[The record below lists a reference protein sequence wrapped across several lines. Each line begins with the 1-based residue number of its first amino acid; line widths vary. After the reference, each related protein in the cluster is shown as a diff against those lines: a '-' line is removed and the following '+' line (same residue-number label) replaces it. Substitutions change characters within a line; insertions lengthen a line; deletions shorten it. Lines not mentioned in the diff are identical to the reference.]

1 MFSFVVYN
9 QNTQDKQDQKD
20 QINLPSSRLKSNEL
34 LSTDVLIVMVDWPQP
49 ASTPKSRLRSSNR
62 GIWAAFDPLP
72 LVTLIKYI
80 DFRVF
85 RVSGVSWGN
94 LNRIHIWGTK
104 WEFHRGTHVNL

>member
-1 MFSFVVYN
+1 MLGENRKGADISDF
-9 QNTQDKQDQKD
+9 D
-20 QINLPSSRLKSNEL
+20 L
-34 LSTDVLIVMVDWPQP
+34 VL
-49 ASTPKSRLRSSNR
+49 
-62 GIWAAFDPLP
+62 GIWAEFDLLP

>member
-1 MFSFVVYN
+1 MKMLEEFGAIKEKYG
-9 QNTQDKQDQKD
+9 T
-20 QINLPSSRLKSNEL
+20 
-34 LSTDVLIVMVDWPQP
+34 QP
-49 ASTPKSRLRSSNR
+49 AS

>member
-1 MFSFVVYN
+1 MRIKETV
-9 QNTQDKQDQKD
+9 DQTYKEIHDIKD
-20 QINLPSSRLKSNEL
+20 IVKSPIDPDMLPDDS
-34 LSTDVLIVMVDWPQP
+34 D
-49 ASTPKSRLRSSNR
+49 
-62 GIWAAFDPLP
+62 IWAEFDPLP

>member
-1 MFSFVVYN
+1 MDILGFNAFLQNRTFSFLQIAKIPCTGFLSIHIFQTYFL
-9 QNTQDKQDQKD
+9 NTALHKMETNKKGSK
-20 QINLPSSRLKSNEL
+20 L
-34 LSTDVLIVMVDWPQP
+34 
-49 ASTPKSRLRSSNR
+49 
-62 GIWAAFDPLP
+62 GIWAEFDPLP

-85 RVSGVSWGN
+85 LVSGVSWGN

>member
-1 MFSFVVYN
+1 MIIIIKISLSLTATN
-9 QNTQDKQDQKD
+9 QALVCPYHDISGQGQ
-20 QINLPSSRLKSNEL
+20 LR
-34 LSTDVLIVMVDWPQP
+34 P
-49 ASTPKSRLRSSNR
+49 AW

>member
-1 MFSFVVYN
+1 MKSPI
-9 QNTQDKQDQKD
+9 DPDM
-20 QINLPSSRLKSNEL
+20 LPDDS
-34 LSTDVLIVMVDWPQP
+34 D
-49 ASTPKSRLRSSNR
+49 
-62 GIWAAFDPLP
+62 IWAEFDPLP